1 MTRKRRRKLSRREFL
16 KNTAAVGLAATVP
29 GLLSA
34 CGDDDGSSPAPPS
47 PTPTPVSGARE
58 RRTLQF
64 DLSHN
69 GAIGEA
75 HLVALNSRS
84 YRAQLQPH
92 TAATRQRFRQL
103 TPELNAVPDANLTH
117 YLEDVDL
124 PADAL
129 QLVTVLGTTA
139 TGNPALLG
147 AYINIPT
154 STLRDYAARAVN
166 GAAPL
171 PVTLM
176 QQYGTAQN
184 ANAIGQLL
192 TVTNAYITP
201 LTTAVALCF
210 HHPEVMNLNTMLGA
224 NTLIGYIQNLPATC
238 TDPTQGCKFVDPL
251 AFWIA
256 TNSPATTTP
265 GGWATLVAQIDANG
279 KPVLD
284 QNGNQVYRYDLTD
297 QTRDQMAAP
306 VREVLQAVFDDPQYE
321 GSNWNATT
329 GITSIEQIASTP
341 PPQGSFDLQASLPV
355 GSTHNGIN
363 FVGLMADAT
372 SRNVQ
377 LSLKNRYL
385 RWLRAYAQYFTPE
398 GVALPVSDPDNDDTS
413 RAKYIAEI
421 TSNNQIMGIPL
432 QGNDVGTTTL
442 NFQVPEAAST
452 ARIFIGSL
460 GTGGTAFCP
469 EAIDGSILT
478 LAFNIGVPAIL
489 LALGLGETSSEG
501 VTELVEDVPFRQQVL
516 SLLRG
521 VITDNLPNYEIG
533 IYGSLTSQDAVCF
546 ISALANSLIQ
556 ALLQGAPL
564 FVKYLAVQ
572 EVGQAAAAVPIVGWI
587 FKGLEIAAALAA
599 IVVTVA
605 EVCAS
610 QALTMNDITLA
621 LNIQVTINPDPQGLR
636 FPPEAD
642 TYEVRAT
649 LAKSLVYKVSGPIEP
664 PGGQRTAPIVATIP
678 NVPSGGMVTIDV
690 VLKSSNGWIAATAT
704 TGPLPATPEGAGQVT
719 MAVKNK
725 LVPLTTQTQYKHD
738 VELQYQDNAYIWM
751 KTPQGPTATRS
762 ALACATN
769 ETLCQLAQIT
779 FSPRT
784 GMIGYAWRTG
794 GLHVGDCHTGQHGVL
809 YSFQNVFFAA
819 PPDNG
824 LKFAGCGFNQPAG
837 LAYDSMGPPSG
848 AGNNFYFEPAAD
860 GDGFYLRSVTLDI
873 STPFNL
879 MQTTNWGRF
888 TQALDSVVVHP
899 NGYVVGVATATHKME
914 ILSLPDASAPD
925 DMPPLSP
932 WATMRSGLGTR
943 AGLMNTPVAVAV
955 HDGAILVLEQGNQ
968 RIQALDLTAN
978 PVSRFAGKTS
988 PFAALMTES
997 AAVVYL
1003 DIAAD
1008 TLGYIYV
1015 LSYVRDGRSPADYRL
1030 DIYDPA
1036 GTFLVR
1042 TTGIAAGR
1050 MTVDPFRTLYTIN
1063 YEAVAGAP
1071 RIEPSLSQ
1079 WIPST
1084 PGS

>member
-34 CGDDDGSSPAPPS
+34 CGDDDGPFAAPPS

-69 GAIGEA
+69 GALREA
-75 HLVALNSRS
+75 RLLALNSRS
-84 YRAQLQPH
+84 YGAPLQPH
-92 TAATRQRFRQL
+92 TAATRQHFRQL

-129 QLVTVLGTTA
+129 QLVTVLGTT
-139 TGNPALLG
+139 TNGQPALLG

-154 STLRDYAARAVN
+154 PTLREYAARAVS

-171 PVTLM
+171 PLALM

-184 ANAIGQLL
+184 ANAIEQLL

-210 HHPEVMNLNTMLGA
+210 HHPEVMNLNAMLGA

-256 TNSPATTTP
+256 TNSPATTTS
-265 GGWATLVAQIDANG
+265 GGWATLVAQTDANG
-279 KPVLD
+279 KPVVD
-284 QNGNQVYRYDLTD
+284 QNGKQVYRFDLTD

-306 VREVLQAVFDDPQYE
+306 VREVLQAVFNDPQYE

-329 GITSIEQIASTP
+329 GITTIESASSP
-341 PPQGSFDLQASLPV
+341 PPGESGFEFQASLPV
-355 GSTHNGIN
+355 PSTHNGIN
-363 FVGLMADAT
+363 FVDLVAKSSD
-372 SRNVQ
+372 RKVH

-385 RWLRAYAQYFTPE
+385 RWLRAYVQYFTPE
-398 GVALPVSDPDNDDTS
+398 GVALPVVDPNDDDTE

-432 QGNDVGTTTL
+432 QGNDVATTTL
-442 NFQVPEAAST
+442 TFQVPEAASS
-452 ARIFIGSL
+452 ACVFIGSL
-460 GTGGTAFCP
+460 GTGGKAFGP
-469 EAIDGSILT
+469 EAVDGSILT

-489 LALGLGETSSEG
+489 LALGIGETSSAG
-501 VTELVEDVPFRQQVL
+501 VTEIVLDVPFRRQVL

-521 VITDNLPNYEIG
+521 VIVDNLPSYEIG
-533 IYGSLTSQDAVCF
+533 IYGTATSKDVVCF

-587 FKGLEIAAALAA
+587 FKGLEITAALAA
-599 IVVTVA
+599 IAVA
-605 EVCAS
+605 VGEVCAS
-610 QALTMNDITLA
+610 KALTTNDITLA
-621 LNIQVTINPDPQGLR
+621 LNIQVTIDPDPQDPR

-642 TYEVRAT
+642 IYEVRAT
-649 LAKSLVYKVSGPIEP
+649 LAKSLVYKTSGTIEP
-664 PGGQRTAPIVATIP
+664 PGGQRKAPIVATIP

-690 VLKSSNGWIAATAT
+690 VLKSANGWIAATAT
-704 TGPLPATPEGAGQVT
+704 KGPLAATPEGAGAVT
-719 MAVKNK
+719 LAVKNK
-725 LVPLTTQTQYKHD
+725 LVPLTTQTQYQHD
-738 VELQYQDNAYIWM
+738 VELQYQDNAHIWVQ
-751 KTPQGPTATRS
+751 TSQGPTATRS
-762 ALACATN
+762 ALACATD

-779 FSPRT
+779 HSPRT
-784 GMIGYAWRTG
+784 LMIGYAWRTG
-794 GLHVGDCHTGQHGVL
+794 GLHVGDCHTRQHGVL
-809 YSFQNVFFAA
+809 YAFQNVSEVT
-819 PPDNG
+819 PPDTG
-824 LKFAGCGFNQPAG
+824 LKFAGCGFNEPAA
-837 LAYDSMGPPSG
+837 LTYDPMGPPSG
-848 AGNNFYFEPAAD
+848 MGNFYVEPAAD
-860 GDGFYLRSVTLDI
+860 GDGFYLRSVTLDA
-873 STPFNL
+873 STPFDL
-879 MQTTNWGRF
+879 MQTSNWGRF
-888 TQALDSVVVHP
+888 TQALDSVAVHP
-899 NGYVVGVATATHKME
+899 NGYVVGVASATHKLE
-914 ILSLPDASAPD
+914 ILSLPDAAVPD

-943 AGLMNTPVAVAV
+943 AGLMNTPVAVTV

-968 RIQALDLTAN
+968 RIQAFDLTAN

-988 PFAALMTES
+988 PFAALMAES

-1015 LSYVRDGRSPADYRL
+1015 LSYVRDGRTPADYRL
-1030 DIYDPA
+1030 DIYEPDGP
-1036 GTFLVR
+1036 FLVR

-1050 MTVDPFRTLYTIN
+1050 MTVGPFRTLYTVN
-1063 YEAVAGAP
+1063 YETVAGAP

-1079 WIPST
+1079 WLPST